1 MKYDAFKSIVN
12 SRKQPVEFQTS
23 SDSFFVED
31 TRVTPYIEPSFS
43 KIEFPKEKPS
53 ILLVSAVG
61 ASGKTTTARALS
73 FDTQLP
79 ILNLAKHKPVA
90 DNTLT
95 GILTSS
101 YPIEKIGNV
110 LKGLRE
116 GTHGIII
123 DGIDEARSKTT
134 EQGFEA
140 FLDDLI
146 ERSKGSASTAIVVL
160 GRSQVLLSTWCYLV
174 DKGADVGMV
183 QIDPF
188 DLDQA
193 KSYIDVCAIES
204 ATGQRENYEQARDA
218 VLTRLSAAFQPSA
231 ATAEDTFL
239 SFIGYPPVLD
249 AIATLLRTERNYHR
263 IQQALSDGTGG
274 QLEINLLIR
283 ISDYLLDREHT
294 EKAMPNFID
303 SIVADA
309 EESYREVLRQSL
321 FDHEEQCARVLARA
335 LSRPFPC
342 QIIEKDQNRRRAS
355 ATGYYRSCCK
365 RTECRS
371 PVKGTRSKKRPS
383 LTTAARTHRP
393 TSSSG
398 QNK

>member
-321 FDHEEQCARVLARA
+321 F
-335 LSRPFPC
+335 
-342 QIIEKDQNRRRAS
+342 
-355 ATGYYRSCCK
+355 
-365 RTECRS
+365 
-371 PVKGTRSKKRPS
+371 
-383 LTTAARTHRP
+383 
-393 TSSSG
+393 
-398 QNK
+398 

>member
-1 MKYDAFKSIVN
+1 
-12 SRKQPVEFQTS
+12 
-23 SDSFFVED
+23 
-31 TRVTPYIEPSFS
+31 
-43 KIEFPKEKPS
+43 
-53 ILLVSAVG
+53 VG
-61 ASGKTTTARALS
+61 ASGKTPTACALS

-79 ILNLAKHKPVA
+79 VLDLAKHKPVG

-95 GILTSS
+95 GILTSA
-101 YPIEKIGNV
+101 YPIEKVGAV
-110 LKGLRE
+110 LEGLRA

-146 ERSKGSASTAIVVL
+146 ERSKGSASTAIVIL

-193 KSYIDVCAIES
+193 KSYIDSYAIEGD
-204 ATGQRENYEQARDA
+204 TGQQENYEQARDS
-218 VLTRLSAAFQPSA
+218 VLTRLSAAFQPTA
-231 ATAEDTFL
+231 ATAENTFL

-283 ISDYLLDREHT
+283 ISYYLLDREHN
-294 EKAMPNFID
+294 EKAVPNFID
-303 SIVADA
+303 PIVADA
-309 EESYREVLRQSL
+309 GAS
-321 FDHEEQCARVLARA
+321 
-335 LSRPFPC
+335 
-342 QIIEKDQNRRRAS
+342 RRRHS
-355 ATGYYRSCCK
+355 T
-365 RTECRS
+365 
-371 PVKGTRSKKRPS
+371 TRAGGK
-383 LTTAARTHRP
+383 ARTVER
-393 TSSSG
+393 SRGLGWRGEMASG
-398 QNK
+398 EGPGDTGPLG